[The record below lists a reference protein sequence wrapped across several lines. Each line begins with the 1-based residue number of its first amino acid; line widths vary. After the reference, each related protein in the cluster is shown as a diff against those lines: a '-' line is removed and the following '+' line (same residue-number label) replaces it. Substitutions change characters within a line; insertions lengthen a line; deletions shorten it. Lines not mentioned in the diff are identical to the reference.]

1 MVQNF
6 ATVIAHENK
15 YVEGTQTS
23 IRIFVHNNGFSRQLT
38 FENRVTRRSDG
49 CRDERVKIISLPRQI
64 LIIGYSY
71 QRMAMSNVYS
81 KPAIVM

>member
-23 IRIFVHNNGFSRQLT
+23 IRIFAFSCT
-38 FENRVTRRSDG
+38 IMGSHG
-49 CRDERVKIISLPRQI
+49 SLR
-64 LIIGYSY
+64 L
-71 QRMAMSNVYS
+71 RTA
-81 KPAIVM
+81 